1 MKKFFTLVIVSLLS
15 AMAVQAQ
22 KVVINKKDGS
32 KVVVLAKDVQDVK
45 FAPASI
51 TDLFIG
57 RYKGADKVK
66 IGGMFSYTSADEVT
80 YEITDNEDGT
90 INLIV
95 PVVTYAKTLMGTLIL
110 GTYTI
115 SNIPYDAE
123 KKAFIKAYKKDN
135 IKFRF
140 ITKDDSGKTT
150 KDQEYTFDKDACK
163 VVIAL
168 SDDGKLTINNT
179 YQMGSMPMVIYGT
192 FVGARQ

>member
-115 SNIPYDAE
+115 SNIPYNAE
-123 KKAFIKAYKKDN
+123 KKTFIKAYKEDN

>member
-32 KVVVLAKDVQDVK
+32 KVTFRADEIQSVQ
-45 FAPASI
+45 FAPASVVA
-51 TDLFIG
+51 DQFEG
-57 RYKGADKVK
+57 SYKGTDKISV
-66 IGGMFSYTSADEVT
+66 
-80 YEITDNEDGT
+80 
-90 INLIV
+90 IV
-95 PVVTYAKTLMGTLIL
+95 PEVTYAKTLMGTLIL

-115 SNIPYDAE
+115 SNIPYDVE

-140 ITKDDSGKTT
+140 ITKDDSGNTT
-150 KDQEYTFDKDACK
+150 KDQEYTFDKDVCK

-168 SDDGKLTINNT
+168 GDDGKLTINNT